1 MDTCSDCLVNN
12 YLDMLYDMQHKSRV
26 CPKCGVHASMPEM
39 LDVDPV
45 KLRQYDLGFTDY
57 RFNPKR
63 VSIPEV
69 EISAEN
75 VARVLAEL
83 RNMGVSGADC
93 TFADVR
99 KACLKLRIHAG
110 IPQYY
115 QKLIGSQKI
124 RRESK

>member
-1 MDTCSDCLVNN
+1 MDTCSDCLVKN
-12 YLDMLYDMQHKSRV
+12 YLDMLYDMQMQLKSRV
-26 CPKCGVHASMPEM
+26 CPKCGVHASMPKM

-57 RFNPKR
+57 RFNPQR
-63 VSIPEV
+63 VFIPEV

-99 KACLKLRIHAG
+99 KACLKRRIHAG

-115 QKLIGSQKI
+115 QKLMGRSS
-124 RRESK
+124 ESK